1 LAGKDYQI
9 GALWMYGSLSF
20 LEQLCLKSFVDAGHH
35 VKLYHYGELFN
46 VPDGM
51 ELVDANKVLPQTDF
65 LAHKRTGS
73 PALHSDLFRYKMLE
87 QSRDTIWADTDAYCM
102 KKFETPNGHF
112 YGWES
117 EKHINGG
124 VLGLPHDCDTLG
136 ELLEFTSDEFAIP
149 TWYGDDYTRELE
161 EARDRGEPVHA
172 SEQPWGV
179 WGPHAV
185 TYFLHKTGE
194 AKYALPQEGLY
205 PFTYRDRRNML
216 KRNFD
221 TTPYVT
227 ENTFSV
233 HLYGRRMR
241 ARLVEKEGG
250 EPHPKS
256 FLGMLIQKHGIDPA
270 AAPLPMPKGESK
282 EKHPEDIAEK
292 AARKA
297 ERAEKGAKPAKPE
310 KAEKAEKGDKPAKV
324 KVKAVPAL
332 EPSARYGIGGVNLTD
347 IADQFGTDKGS
358 AKHRYTELYQMLFA
372 PLRGRKLNVMEL
384 GLLNGGPEHEV
395 EASRKT
401 EDAPS
406 IRMWLE
412 YFPKAQVYGLDIS
425 DFSWLKDERFTFV
438 SCDMETRENIAAAC
452 ADLPK
457 MDIIVDD
464 ASHASHHQQNAFLE
478 LFPKL
483 ASGGIYTIE
492 NLRWQPKHMER
503 KGITQTSDL
512 FYGYQKDGAFVH
524 SDKAVM
530 DALNDMRAE
539 ISGCFM
545 YQVGFDKSRKD
556 QIVVLQKR

>member
-1 LAGKDYQI
+1 MAGKDYQI
-9 GALWMYGSLSF
+9 AALWMEGSLSF
-20 LEQLCLKSFVDAGHH
+20 LEQLCLKSFVDAGHR
-35 VKLYHYGELFN
+35 VKLYHYGPLKN

-51 ELVDANKVLPQTDF
+51 ELADAADVLPRTDF
-65 LAHKRTGS
+65 LAHARTGS

-87 QSRDTIWADTDAYCM
+87 QNPDTIWADTDAYCM

-117 EKHINGG
+117 DKHINGG
-124 VLGLPHDCDTLG
+124 VLGLPSDSDTLR

-149 TWYGDDYTRELE
+149 TWYGDEYTRELQ
-161 EARDRGEPVHA
+161 EARDAGNPVHA

-185 TYFLHKTGE
+185 THFLHKTGE

-205 PFTYRDRRNML
+205 PFTYRDRRMML

-227 ENTFSV
+227 ENTYSI

-256 FLGMLIQKHGIDPA
+256 LLGQLIKKHDIDPA
-270 AAPLPMPKGESK
+270 KAPLPMSKAQKAEADDTPK
-282 EKHPEDIAEK
+282 PK
-292 AARKA
+292 AAQQPKQPPA
-297 ERAEKGAKPAKPE
+297 DKPKPAAKP
-310 KAEKAEKGDKPAKV
+310 KAAPKV
-324 KVKAVPAL
+324 APLDA
-332 EPSARYGIGGVNLTD
+332 SARAGIGQVNLTD
-347 IADQFGTDKGS
+347 IANKYATDKGS
-358 AKHRYTELYQMLFA
+358 VKHRYTELYQMLFL
-372 PLRGRKLNVMEL
+372 PLRGRKLNLMEM
-384 GLLNGGPEHEV
+384 GLLNSGPEHEIAA
-395 EASRKT
+395 ERIT
-401 EDAPS
+401 NDAPS
-406 IRMWLE
+406 VNMWLE
-412 YFPKAQVYGLDIS
+412 YFPKAQVFGLDIS
-425 DFSWLKDERFTFV
+425 DFSWLEDPRFTYV
-438 SCDMETRENIAAAC
+438 NCDMDSRDGIAAAT

-483 ASGGIYTIE
+483 ASGGFYTIE
-492 NLRWQPKHMER
+492 NLRWQPKHME
-503 KGITQTSDL
+503 KGGITKTAAL
-512 FYGYQKDGAFVH
+512 FYGYQRDGAFAH
-524 SDKAVM
+524 SDPAITQQ
-530 DALNDMRAE
+530 LNDMRDQ
-539 ISGCFM
+539 ISGCFI

-556 QIVVLQKR
+556 QLLVVQKR